1 MITETR
7 PAAPAEREIPPED
20 GLAPVD
26 YAELSAVAAALVA
39 LLLTVG
45 IVKASLTG
53 QAGLDPA
60 DAAIVTSLWLLAG
73 TCWLS
78 RDRAGR

>member
-7 PAAPAEREIPPED
+7 PAPPERRDIPPED
-20 GLAPVD
+20 GLTPVD
-26 YAELSAVAAALVA
+26 LAELSAVGAALIGLV
-39 LLLTVG
+39 LTVG
-45 IVKASLTG
+45 VVKAFLTG
-53 QAGLDPA
+53 QPGLDPA

-78 RDRAGR
+78 RTRAGR